1 MSHPSSSAER
11 FERRLPRSLGRDSR
25 TDRCP
30 VQPSWEKPRIRPA
43 GCSPLP
49 RRHTA
54 AESGA
59 IATAMLGPLDLGVH
73 IVVAEIPFLVGPD
86 RPLAA
91 RADRSFTRCD
101 PACPPTL
108 TLPMLRPVGLAVA
121 GVLQRVVSTEKSRP
135 HRVDRQGAMGEPR
148 PLFPGERCS
157 GRERTFPAL
166 PGRRTESGLG
176 LPKRLRAR

>member
-43 GCSPLP
+43 GCSPPP

-101 PACPPTL
+101 PACPPTP

-121 GVLQRVVSTEKSRP
+121 GGLHQP
-135 HRVDRQGAMGEPR
+135 P
-148 PLFPGERCS
+148 
-157 GRERTFPAL
+157 PAL
-166 PGRRTESGLG
+166 RNALDPARSRCVTAIGRSHERSASFRGETQ
-176 LPKRLRAR
+176 KR